1 MRVFTKSL
9 IGMGLLALLLA
20 LPALA
25 GKNGLT
31 RVQFIH
37 NSGDIDARTLDI
49 LVGDSLYVNDIAF
62 RTATKFLDVP
72 EGNVRIRLRNAGVAF
87 RDTIEATVNLT
98 LTSGNT
104 YVCIIDG
111 ILKVNLVKYANPDPA
126 NRNIQITLFAVPN
139 AREKASNTAK
149 VEFLGHNGNTDGPL
163 GGVDVFTVG
172 ATTPII
178 DNLGYGKTTANYLS
192 IDPGKYT
199 YDLKDGADNT
209 KLIGSYEGDF
219 TADAGKSAVVLA
231 SGFVNPAAN
240 QGSQKLGLIAVFA
253 DGSVKVFRTIE
264 VLPTGKWKLVAA
276 PYKFTDFIGADT
288 LVTGGHGIAVDRR
301 NRIWVGSINTAGRLR
316 VIRPN
321 GTPDPISPIQQVKVG
336 TDSFVTN
343 NCRGMTLDKDGTIIF
358 ARAAR
363 LFRLDPTTGKAI
375 NQFVEPGNNSLLSP
389 MVDKDG
395 FIWTGRVVG
404 INPIYVLDPLGF
416 TSSQTITLANPP
428 GFGRGLG
435 ITADA
440 RKIFTPDLGGSGGP
454 LYIWTTKDFIKYDK
468 TDSIYTN
475 DKAQLIM
482 TTNRQ
487 TMNWHPKDSTLWV
500 SVDRASA
507 TTPPNND
514 GNGLYVFDFKKFEYF
529 VVTMPEIKN
538 PTTGA
543 VLENG
548 PRNVAFSVSGD
559 TAYAVAFTGSRLM
572 RFVKGAV
579 GVKDKPLTIVPGT
592 YELFQNYPNPFNPNT
607 TIAYSLSQYAIVEL
621 KVYDSM
627 GREVKTLVKQVMPP
641 GRHEA
646 TFETN
651 GLATGLYFYRLYVA
665 GQVFTKSMML
675 VK

>member
-1 MRVFTKSL
+1 MLRVFTKSL

-20 LPALA
+20 QPTQA

-37 NSGDIDARTLDI
+37 NSGDIDARTLDVLI
-49 LVGDSLYVNDIAF
+49 GDSLYVNDISF

-72 EGNVRIRLRNAGVAF
+72 DGNVRIRLRNAGTAF
-87 RDTIEATVNLT
+87 KDTIEADISLT

-126 NRNIQITLFAVPN
+126 NRNIQITLFTVPN
-139 AREKASNTAK
+139 VREKASNTAK

-163 GGVDVFTVG
+163 GGLDVFTVG

-178 DNLGYGKTTANYLS
+178 DNLGYNKTTASYFS
-192 IDPGKYT
+192 VDPGKYT
-199 YDLKDGADNT
+199 YDVKDGADNT
-209 KLIGSYEGDF
+209 KLIGTFEADF
-219 TADAGKSAVVLA
+219 TAAAGKSAVVLA
-231 SGFVNPAAN
+231 SGFVTPANN

-253 DGSVKVFRTIE
+253 DGSVQTFRTIE
-264 VLPTGKWKLVAA
+264 TLPIGKWKFAGTS
-276 PYKFTDFIGADT
+276 PYRFTDFIGADT

-301 NRIWVGSINTAGRLR
+301 NRIWVGSFNTAGRLR
-316 VIRPN
+316 VISPN
-321 GTPDPISPIQQVKVG
+321 GTPDPAIGKI
-336 TDSFVTN
+336 DSVTAGVERYLTN
-343 NCRGMTLDKDGTIIF
+343 NCRGMVLDKDGSILF
-358 ARAAR
+358 ARNSR
-363 LFRLDPTTGKAI
+363 LFRLDATTGKAVNVFI
-375 NQFVEPGNNSLLSP
+375 EPGGNSILSP

-395 FIWTGRVVG
+395 FIWTGRVVA
-404 INPIYVLDPLGF
+404 ISPISVVDPLAF
-416 TSSQTITLANPP
+416 TLSQTVTLTGAP

-454 LYIWTTKDFIKYDK
+454 VYIWTTTDFINYSK
-468 TDSIYTN
+468 TDSIFSN
-475 DKAQLIM
+475 DKGELIM
-482 TTNRQ
+482 KTNRQ

-500 SVDRASA
+500 SVDRAS
-507 TTPPNND
+507 TPVDNSA
-514 GNGLYVFDFKKFEYF
+514 NGLYVFDFKKFEYTI
-529 VVTMPEIKN
+529 VAMPEIKSAA
-538 PTTGA
+538 GA
-543 VLENG
+543 VLGNG

-559 TAYAVAFTGSRLM
+559 TAYAVSFDGSRLM

-579 GVKDKPLTIVPGT
+579 GVKDKPLTSVPGT

-651 GLATGLYFYRLYVA
+651 GLATGLYFYRLNVA